1 MEYVGIYNDINKSAK
16 KKSASKYRY
25 VRKFVVDGEM
35 EDKSDGEVADCTLPS
50 FWALLDSLTKNT
62 ETVIQNT
69 VSLVIRA
76 AAQLIHPT
84 VNKNLNM
91 FSVTVELGI
100 LTLLA

>member
-1 MEYVGIYNDINKSAK
+1 MEYVGIYNDINKSSK
-16 KKSASKYRY
+16 KKSASKYLWT
-25 VRKFVVDGEM
+25 FVVDDEM

-50 FWALLDSLTKNT
+50 SWALLDSLTKKNT

-69 VSLVIRA
+69 ISLVIRA

-84 VNKNLNM
+84 VNRNLNM

-100 LTLLA
+100 LTVVA